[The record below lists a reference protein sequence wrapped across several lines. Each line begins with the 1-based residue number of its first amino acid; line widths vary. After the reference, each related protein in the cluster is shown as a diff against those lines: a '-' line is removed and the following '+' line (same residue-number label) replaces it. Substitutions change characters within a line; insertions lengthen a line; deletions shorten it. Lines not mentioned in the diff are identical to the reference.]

1 MMNTNILKVGVYKLN
16 NQVKPED
23 FFQNIIDFV
32 RILMS
37 NYGYYLGINRKMRF
51 DLQSFY
57 ERFLKP
63 STCKSARFLNSK
75 EWSS

>member
-1 MMNTNILKVGVYKLN
+1 MNTNILNIGLNKIN

-32 RILMS
+32 RIMLS
-37 NYGYYLGINRKMRF
+37 NYGYYLGINRKMKF
-51 DLQSFY
+51 DLRCFCHGRY
-57 ERFLKP
+57 LKL
-63 STCKSARFLNSK
+63 STCKSALFLNSK